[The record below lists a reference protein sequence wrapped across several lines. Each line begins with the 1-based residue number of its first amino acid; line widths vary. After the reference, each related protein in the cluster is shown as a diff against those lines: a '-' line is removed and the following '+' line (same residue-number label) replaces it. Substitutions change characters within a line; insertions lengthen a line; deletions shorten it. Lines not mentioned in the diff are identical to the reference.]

1 MYSYLRGE
9 RNSKIKDNLWLVS
22 RVGTGAEVTIQ
33 RFMKPREYLQAYGD
47 KKYNEREL
55 VMVKEST
62 PKSAHWIIDCQS
74 PTINW

>member
-9 RNSKIKDNLWLVS
+9 RNSRIKDNLWLVEN
-22 RVGTGAEVTIQ
+22 VGTGTQVTIK

-55 VMVKEST
+55 VMVKELP
-62 PKSAHWIIDCQS
+62 PKAANWIIDCQS
-74 PTINW
+74 SSAND